1 MHVAPLAI
9 DAVKLVRP
17 PRHADPRGYL
27 VETWNR
33 ETFAAAGITVDFVQ
47 DNSTYSAR
55 AGTIRGIHYQ
65 RPPRAQA
72 KLVRVVRGAIFDVA
86 LDLRR
91 NSATYGRHVA
101 VDADRRERRADL
113 HSGRICARLLHASA
127 RHRDCLQIVGL
138 PFARARRGN
147 SLERPGARHRMAAWR
162 PDSHYVGER
171 PRASP
176 AGRKHDGLLK
186 KPCGGD
192 AARLWRNSCGYW
204 SPEVR
209 GSSAV
214 RSSAA

>member
-101 VDADRRERRADL
+101 VTLTAESGEQIFIPVGFAHGFCTLQPDTEIAYKLSDFHSPEHDAGILWNDPALGIEWPLETAPTL
-113 HSGRICARLLHASA
+113 SA
-127 RHRDCLQIVGL
+127 
-138 PFARARRGN
+138 
-147 SLERPGARHRMAAWR
+147 
-162 PDSHYVGER
+162 
-171 PRASP
+171 
-176 AGRKHDGLLK
+176 K
-186 KPCGGD
+186 D
-192 AARLWRNSCGYW
+192 AAALAFRDAGVY
-204 SPEVR
+204 E
-209 GSSAV
+209 G
-214 RSSAA
+214 